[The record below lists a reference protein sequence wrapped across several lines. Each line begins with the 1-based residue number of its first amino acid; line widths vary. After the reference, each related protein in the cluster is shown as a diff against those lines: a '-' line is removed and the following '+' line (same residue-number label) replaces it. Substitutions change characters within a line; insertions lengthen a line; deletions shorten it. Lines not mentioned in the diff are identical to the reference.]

1 MLALTF
7 ASFIGKVA
15 LLEPAGTVILEAT
28 IATSGGILRRVI
40 VVSSVEARFTS
51 VTVPVIVLPPTMERA
66 EIVKEDMP
74 GAAGSTS
81 SVADFVTCPDPAEIA
96 TEVALVTFVVV
107 IINCVEVLPCGMLT
121 LAGTDA
127 TFGSELD
134 NVNVMPAAGAG
145 PLRRNVPLP
154 FCPPPTLAGER
165 VNWDRLIG

>member
-1 MLALTF
+1 VLALTF

-134 NVNVMPAAGAG
+134 NANVMPAAGAG